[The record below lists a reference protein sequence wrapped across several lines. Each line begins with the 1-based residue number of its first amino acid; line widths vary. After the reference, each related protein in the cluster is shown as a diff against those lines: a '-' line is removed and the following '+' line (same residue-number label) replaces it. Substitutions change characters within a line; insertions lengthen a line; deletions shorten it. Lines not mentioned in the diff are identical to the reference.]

1 MMFLTL
7 SSRFCLAVDNL
18 ILASE
23 FFLRPIQ
30 FFLRSPLQVAPA
42 FCSPCPSP
50 TRAEGAAVALTPF
63 PVTHALEVLPLSGLG
78 AMLTHQLGILDAL
91 QLPQEPVPS
100 QPTCLPRG
108 QVSAGCL
115 PLPVLQLSSV
125 APDDFS
131 HPLHLGGSHT
141 ESAELGEKPRMGT

>member
-18 ILASE
+18 VLASE

-63 PVTHALEVLPLSGLG
+63 PVTRALAVLPLPGLG
-78 AMLTHQLGILDAL
+78 PVLTHLHGILDAL
-91 QLPQEPVPS
+91 QLLQEPVPS

-108 QVSAGCL
+108 QVSACCP
-115 PLPVLQLSSV
+115 PLPVLQLSGV
-125 APDDFS
+125 APDNFS
-131 HPLHLGGSHT
+131 HPLSLGGSHT
-141 ESAELGEKPRMGT
+141 ESPELGGKPRMGT